1 MKKKVILLIIVLI
14 IFSISLFL
22 LINEKKIPKNLVCSG
37 EDTLIMTNANVKY
50 TFSGKDG
57 IAYNQQID
65 VKVYTDD
72 EALLNNYKDII
83 TGNFDCMDI
92 ELNDLVLSY
101 TCKYDLTKNKYLF
114 NLFYCG
120 FFNR

>member
-1 MKKKVILLIIVLI
+1 
-14 IFSISLFL
+14 
-22 LINEKKIPKNLVCSG
+22 
-37 EDTLIMTNANVKY
+37 MTNANVKY

-101 TCKYDLTKNKYLF
+101 TCKYDLTKNKYYEDLEKDGKLYYTDLKKQF
-114 NLFYCG
+114 EDNNFVCEYVETG
-120 FFNR
+120 D